1 MVFGDWEIK
10 CEQLAR
16 ISEGD
21 PTVEDHVAKSR
32 FQRRLAMVHACW
44 RHDDES
50 ALFASESKS
59 GRVAHAAH
67 EAEAARGVGGDDT
80 FIVRAGLR
88 S

>member
-1 MVFGDWEIK
+1 
-10 CEQLAR
+10 
-16 ISEGD
+16 
-21 PTVEDHVAKSR
+21 
-32 FQRRLAMVHACW
+32 MVHACW

-59 GRVAHAAH
+59 GRDAHAAH
-67 EAEAARGVGGDDT
+67 ESEAARGVGGDDT